1 MSASE
6 TDVVENEG
14 NDEGINRAEGE
25 ENVEPQPERAINKL
39 SDEEQIRADLATS
52 VQEEYL
58 PGAASLLEQL
68 DKRILI
74 VLRDGRHL
82 VGKLR
87 SFDQYM
93 NLILEDTCE
102 RVLLS
107 GKYCDFPLGLY
118 IVRGDNI
125 VLLGEIDA
133 DKESQALQKI
143 DQEQYMALAEQVEEG
158 DEAGK
163 VVWDF
168 E

>member
-1 MSASE
+1 MSTIETGASL
-6 TDVVENEG
+6 VEE
-14 NDEGINRAEGE
+14 
-25 ENVEPQPERAINKL
+25 VEAA
-39 SDEEQIRADLATS
+39 DEELNQATLES
-52 VQEEYL
+52 DICTPKSEDTLVSPTSNVQDEYL

-87 SFDQYM
+87 SFDQFM

-102 RVLLS
+102 RVLLT

-125 VLLGEIDA
+125 VLLGEIDEE
-133 DKESQALQKI
+133 KESGTLERI
-143 DQEQYMALAEQVEEG
+143 EQEQYMAIV
-158 DEAGK
+158 EAGEEDEVDSAAK